1 MTRRIEVEIARLV
14 VEDPA
19 LARPG
24 ALATAIEAEL
34 ARDRSPAL
42 GRDPALR
49 GVAASVADSIRK
61 ALPR

>member
-1 MTRRIEVEIARLV
+1 VTRRLDVRIARLV

-19 LARPG
+19 LTRPG
-24 ALATAIEAEL
+24 VLARAIEAEL
-34 ARDRSPAL
+34 ARAWPPAP